1 MLLKGCETKG
11 YVIVSAAK
19 AEILQRVHRPVWKD
33 HSLVS
38 KTTWVGTLD
47 SMQYYAT
54 VSAGKTDFVVGKTEC
69 KKKKKNSKFT
79 TYINIFI
86 ENIMWLNVENI
97 QEKDIDS
104 TVISDLPDLPH
115 LVGSGH
121 SVGGVV
127 SETVGASNVGE
138 NSPIQVIY

>member
-1 MLLKGCETKG
+1 
-11 YVIVSAAK
+11 
-19 AEILQRVHRPVWKD
+19 
-33 HSLVS
+33 
-38 KTTWVGTLD
+38 
-47 SMQYYAT
+47 
-54 VSAGKTDFVVGKTEC
+54 
-69 KKKKKNSKFT
+69 
-79 TYINIFI
+79 
-86 ENIMWLNVENI
+86 MWLNVENI

-138 NSPIQVIY
+138 NSPLQVNWYLFLILYSILSLLYIVYICIYYIIVSLFHY

>member
-1 MLLKGCETKG
+1 
-11 YVIVSAAK
+11 
-19 AEILQRVHRPVWKD
+19 
-33 HSLVS
+33 
-38 KTTWVGTLD
+38 
-47 SMQYYAT
+47 
-54 VSAGKTDFVVGKTEC
+54 
-69 KKKKKNSKFT
+69 
-79 TYINIFI
+79 
-86 ENIMWLNVENI
+86 MWLNVENI

-138 NSPIQVIY
+138 NSPLQVNWYLLLILYNVLSLLYIVHVYISYYIITSLLASKNCFTM

>member
-1 MLLKGCETKG
+1 
-11 YVIVSAAK
+11 
-19 AEILQRVHRPVWKD
+19 
-33 HSLVS
+33 
-38 KTTWVGTLD
+38 
-47 SMQYYAT
+47 
-54 VSAGKTDFVVGKTEC
+54 
-69 KKKKKNSKFT
+69 
-79 TYINIFI
+79 
-86 ENIMWLNVENI
+86 MWLNVENI

-138 NSPIQVIY
+138 NSPLQVN

>member
-1 MLLKGCETKG
+1 MFMST
-11 YVIVSAAK
+11 
-19 AEILQRVHRPVWKD
+19 
-33 HSLVS
+33 
-38 KTTWVGTLD
+38 
-47 SMQYYAT
+47 
-54 VSAGKTDFVVGKTEC
+54 
-69 KKKKKNSKFT
+69 
-79 TYINIFI
+79 

-138 NSPIQVIY
+138 NSPLQVI

>member
-1 MLLKGCETKG
+1 MVKLNVEKK
-11 YVIVSAAK
+11 
-19 AEILQRVHRPVWKD
+19 
-33 HSLVS
+33 
-38 KTTWVGTLD
+38 
-47 SMQYYAT
+47 
-54 VSAGKTDFVVGKTEC
+54 FVYK
-69 KKKKKNSKFT
+69 
-79 TYINIFI
+79 INNKIFNMFV

-104 TVISDLPDLPH
+104 TIISDLPDLPH

-138 NSPIQVIY
+138 NSPLQVSVEN